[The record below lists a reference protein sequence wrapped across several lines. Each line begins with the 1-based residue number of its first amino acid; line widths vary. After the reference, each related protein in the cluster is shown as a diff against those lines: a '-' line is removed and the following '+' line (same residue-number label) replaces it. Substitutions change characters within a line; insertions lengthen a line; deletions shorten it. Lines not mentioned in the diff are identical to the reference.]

1 MWLRKRKLKQ
11 RKTSERQIPRQETTV
26 TPTNMCKS
34 MLSIPYY
41 EKNREIVMFGMFSE
55 QNDMMSKY
63 SITKILRLS
72 TGSFTNPVNGKI
84 D

>member
-1 MWLRKRKLKQ
+1 
-11 RKTSERQIPRQETTV
+11 
-26 TPTNMCKS
+26 

-63 SITKILRLS
+63 LITKILRLS